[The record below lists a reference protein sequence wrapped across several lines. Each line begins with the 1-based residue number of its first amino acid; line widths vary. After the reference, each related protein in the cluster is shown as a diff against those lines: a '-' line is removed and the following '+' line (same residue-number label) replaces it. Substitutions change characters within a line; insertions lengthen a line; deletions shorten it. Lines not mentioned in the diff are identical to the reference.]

1 MCEPGLPTYHIAE
14 AGCLMSA
21 FEIRHKPVGGK
32 DEAVSAG
39 WLPAGGEVVIGL
51 TSGASTPDNLVG
63 MVVRRL
69 DDLANLSR

>member
-1 MCEPGLPTYHIAE
+1 MRSKTAE
-14 AGCLMSA
+14 GTISTRLAISA